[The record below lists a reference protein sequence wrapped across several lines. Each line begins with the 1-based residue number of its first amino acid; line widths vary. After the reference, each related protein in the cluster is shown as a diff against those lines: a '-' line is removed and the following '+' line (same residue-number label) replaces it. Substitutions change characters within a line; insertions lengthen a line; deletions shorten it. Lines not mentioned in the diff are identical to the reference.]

1 MKIWTM
7 SDLHL
12 EFSPDWELPAPRPQ
26 FDVLVIAGDLITRME
41 RGVRWLHQRI
51 TDKLVIYVP
60 GNHEGYSADIDRTV
74 EKAREA
80 AIGSNI
86 RILQNELVDI
96 EGVRFTGCTLWTD
109 WCLNGNPEAA
119 MSIAQEEMNDYKRIR
134 KGRYAY
140 RLRPRDT
147 LLRHQQSCAFLAQTL
162 SQPFRGKTV
171 VISHHAPTRAAC
183 DVSAGAAPEI
193 LDAAYRS
200 DLRYLM
206 EFTHPDIWIHGHVHE
221 STDRMVGRTRLIANA
236 RGYPDEPN
244 PDFDPRLTIEI

>member
-12 EFSPDWELPAPRPQ
+12 EFSPDWELPTPRPQ

-41 RGVRWLHQRI
+41 RGVRWLRQRI
-51 TDKLVIYVP
+51 SEPVLYVP
-60 GNHEGYSADIDRTV
+60 GNHEGYSGDVDRTV

-86 RILQNELVDI
+86 RILQNELADI
-96 EGVRFTGCTLWTD
+96 EGIRFAGCTLWTD

-119 MSIAQEEMNDYKRIR
+119 MSVAGEEMNDYKRIR
-134 KGRYAY
+134 KGSYAY
-140 RLRPRDT
+140 RLRPIDT
-147 LLRHQQSCAFLAQTL
+147 LIRHRESCAFLTQALLQT
-162 SQPFRGKTV
+162 FKGKTV
-171 VISHHAPTRAAC
+171 VISHHAPVRAPCGIAPN
-183 DVSAGAAPEI
+183 AAPEI

-200 DLRYLM
+200 DLRYLV
-206 EFTHPDIWIHGHVHE
+206 EFTGPDVWIHGHVHE
-221 STDRMVGRTRLIANA
+221 STDRMIGRTRLIANA

-244 PDFDPRLTIEI
+244 PDFDPALTIEI